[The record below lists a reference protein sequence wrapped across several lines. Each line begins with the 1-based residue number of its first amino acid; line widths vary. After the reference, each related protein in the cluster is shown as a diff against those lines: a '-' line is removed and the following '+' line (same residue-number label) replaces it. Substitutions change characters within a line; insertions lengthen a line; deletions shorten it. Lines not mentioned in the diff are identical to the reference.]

1 MHTVHMVLDHSNNN
15 LKNLVLSA
23 LTFDSTLLNMQLF
36 MNFVNTKLQLK
47 LSNVE

>member
-23 LTFDSTLLNMQLF
+23 LTFASTLLNIQLF
-36 MNFVNTKLQLK
+36 MNFVNTQLHPK
-47 LSNVE
+47 VSNVQ